1 MNTSAKSSCL
11 ARLRRVEG
19 QVRGIARMVEEDR
32 YCIDIV
38 TQVQA
43 AKAALDK
50 VEAEVLKDHVAH
62 CVEDAIRSGDAASQ
76 REKVAELMRVLGTI
90 RVGAAR

>member
-1 MNTSAKSSCL
+1 MNSGHRDGLL
-11 ARLRRVEG
+11 ARLRRIEG
-19 QVRGIARMVEEDR
+19 QVRGIGRMVEDDR

-38 TQVQA
+38 TQLQA

-76 REKVAELMRVLGTI
+76 REKVAELMRVLGNI
-90 RVGAAR
+90 RVGTSR